1 MGMRKSTFGQVAA
14 VLVALF
20 VPSTCNLSKGSGGGN
35 GGTPSDGISGLV
47 KTPSGT
53 GIADVSVSTG
63 SRSTLTD
70 SNGNYTISGLANG
83 TYTVS
88 VSYPNYTF
96 TPSSSSETVNNASV
110 SGVAFTAAT
119 ISGLPAPPAL
129 PTISSYTASVPSTST
144 LVLVETPAPTLG
156 EDFEP
161 TLTAVTPTSTGTLSP
176 LPDGPYAEQR
186 IQLMNT
192 SGAIVT
198 DPLEAPAL
206 PNFPYVT
213 IRALSA
219 KPVLELIEY
228 RQLLGNVHRYAAGT
242 DTSVTTTYTYGVSST
257 QSSSFTSTVGASAT
271 ASVGFGPAKV
281 SATVSTQFSST
292 TSSSKDIQSSQ
303 STSTTFTVQVPS
315 TENVVYAEWQ
325 LVYELRLALYDPSSP
340 SADEFG
346 YVPYTDPN
354 FAFLASD
361 MAPVYIYEQN
371 QIVPET
377 AFFAN

>member
-1 MGMRKSTFGQVAA
+1 
-14 VLVALF
+14 
-20 VPSTCNLSKGSGGGN
+20 
-35 GGTPSDGISGLV
+35 
-47 KTPSGT
+47 
-53 GIADVSVSTG
+53 
-63 SRSTLTD
+63 
-70 SNGNYTISGLANG
+70 
-83 TYTVS
+83 
-88 VSYPNYTF
+88 
-96 TPSSSSETVNNASV
+96 
-110 SGVAFTAAT
+110 
-119 ISGLPAPPAL
+119 
-129 PTISSYTASVPSTST
+129 
-144 LVLVETPAPTLG
+144 LVETPAPTLG

-292 TSSSKDIQSSQ
+292 TSSSMDIQSSQ
-303 STSTTFTVQVPS
+303 STSTTFTVQAPS

-325 LVYELRLALYDPSSP
+325 LVHELRLALYDPSSP